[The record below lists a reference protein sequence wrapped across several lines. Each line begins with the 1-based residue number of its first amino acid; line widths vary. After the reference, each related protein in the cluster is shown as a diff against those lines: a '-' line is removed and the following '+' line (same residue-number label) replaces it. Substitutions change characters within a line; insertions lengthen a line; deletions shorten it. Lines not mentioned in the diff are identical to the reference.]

1 MRMNTAAA
9 KGLLTIA
16 LCALGGAA
24 QAHVGHEGGHAAT
37 FVSGLAHPV
46 SGLDHLLAMVAV
58 GLWSAVALPRRRWQA
73 PAVFVVVMAL
83 GALLAHLGAALPLGG
98 ALEVMIAA
106 SVVLLGIAMKTLPV
120 GTAYAV
126 WVGIGAVGTAVL
138 GIVLLGDAA
147 NAGRIVSLALIVAG
161 VVGLKLATPA

>member
-106 SVVLLGIAMKTLPV
+106 SVVLLGA
-120 GTAYAV
+120 
-126 WVGIGAVGTAVL
+126 
-138 GIVLLGDAA
+138 LLGLATVSFQGARTDFARAAGTPAA
-147 NAGRIVSLALIVAG
+147 NAARTSASLADRNSCAPKG
-161 VVGLKLATPA
+161 CR